1 MMKFVLNAIKGI
13 SPVSPITDRLM
24 PYHIQD
30 PRSLDKEIA
39 RIATEQIE
47 RAIREIDDDALER
60 PAAIHQVRK
69 RCKKLRAVL
78 RLLRGPLGDDELFS
92 RENAVFRDAARSL
105 SGLRDAEMLIHAY
118 DSLMEH
124 FAGQVDRRAYA
135 NVRRQL
141 TLRRN
146 DIVGRQQDPEAQLAT
161 AREILENALTRVPE
175 WAERAGEFG
184 SIEPGLRKTYHRGC
198 RAMKAA
204 YRKGHP
210 DAFHEWRKRT
220 KYHWYHCRL
229 LKQLWR
235 PVMRSRAEGI
245 SLLAKTLGNEHDLS
259 VFRETVSEMKPVDDK
274 TFDALLSLIDCR
286 RDELRNEI
294 RPLGECVFAE
304 KTKHLAR
311 RFRAYW
317 DARRG

>member
-1 MMKFVLNAIKGI
+1 
-13 SPVSPITDRLM
+13 M
-24 PYHIQD
+24 PYHIQY

-78 RLLRGPLGDDELFS
+78 RLLRGPLDDDDLFS

-105 SGLRDAEMLIHAY
+105 SALRDAETLIHTY
-118 DSLMEH
+118 DLLMEH

-146 DIVGRQQDPEAQLAT
+146 DIVGTQQDPDAQLAT
-161 AREILENALTRVPE
+161 VREILEAAHMRVPE
-175 WAERAGEFG
+175 WAERAGKFG

-198 RAMKAA
+198 KAMKAA
-204 YRKGHP
+204 YCSGHP
-210 DAFHEWRKRT
+210 AAFHEWRKRT

-229 LKQLWR
+229 LKHLWR
-235 PVMRSRAEGI
+235 PVMRSRAEGV
-245 SLLAKTLGNEHDLS
+245 SRLADILGDEHDLS
-259 VFRETVSEMKPVDDK
+259 VFRETVSEMEPLDGE
-274 TFDALLSLIDCR
+274 TFHVLMSLIDCR

-294 RPLGECVFAE
+294 RPLGERVFAE
-304 KTKHLAR
+304 ETKHLAR

-317 DARRG
+317 DASRE